1 MLKATSVAVLRK
13 GADRS
18 GRSMGGELAAPG
30 DHLEGRAAG
39 AALFLAWVTCGMM
52 VALSGVETLR
62 SSFVG

>member
-1 MLKATSVAVLRK
+1 MAVLRK

-18 GRSMGGELAAPG
+18 GSIGGELAAPG